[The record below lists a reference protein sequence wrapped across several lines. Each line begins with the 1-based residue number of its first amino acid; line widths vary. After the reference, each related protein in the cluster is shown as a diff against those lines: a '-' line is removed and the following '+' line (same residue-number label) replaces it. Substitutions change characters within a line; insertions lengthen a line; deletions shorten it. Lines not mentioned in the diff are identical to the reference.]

1 MKESQNFLLNCCL
14 KQVLEVAAG
23 LAEMQ
28 TRLGQI
34 LNRLD
39 DKEEDPSI
47 WKTRCENL
55 EVLYKEAV
63 TSAKWLR
70 SQNAELEHKVS
81 KYQPEMNN
89 ALDARDAAFKRLKHA
104 RKVIRDL
111 LEERVSEPFC
121 NLMSWDLMNLFLR
134 VI

>member
-1 MKESQNFLLNCCL
+1 MRAEVCIHYKGNSEFFVELLFE
-14 KQVLEVAAG
+14 KVLEVAAG

-28 TRLGQI
+28 TRLNQI
-34 LNRLD
+34 LDRLD

-55 EVLYKEAV
+55 EVSYKEAV

-70 SQNAELEHKVS
+70 SQNAELEKKVN
-81 KYQPEMNN
+81 KYQPEMIN

-111 LEERVSEPFC
+111 LEERVSEPFT
-121 NLMSWDLMNLFLR
+121 
-134 VI
+134 I